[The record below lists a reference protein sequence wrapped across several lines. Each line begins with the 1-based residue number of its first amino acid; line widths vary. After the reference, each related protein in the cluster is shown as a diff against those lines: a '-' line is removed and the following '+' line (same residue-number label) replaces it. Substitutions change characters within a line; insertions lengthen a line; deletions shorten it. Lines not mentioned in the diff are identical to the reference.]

1 MANIRVDLDYTIQ
14 DGTSIVFRSPCDC
27 TEVTG
32 LIVYYNAGEGNP
44 ISKEFALADAHGEN
58 VGDIPHLFGSDVAV
72 KVILDVTSGMAFVQN
87 ADTNAYLEGR
97 FAEMLPREELNT
109 AINEALEQAKASG
122 EFKGDKGDPGS
133 GGAADSSS
141 GHLYRIE
148 HVQDQTITTYKETNG
163 VIAEHSTVKGS
174 DYIKCPGYLGM
185 VFQDSTARA
194 YVYFY
199 SYDSVDGEYV
209 PRWDIIDTTSSTNV
223 KNYLS
228 ATNAVPYMFKI
239 PDGVYMRIG
248 KAVGNVDFFGWDGVP
263 FGMPLSADYNYPKVN
278 GEVDIFHPDGSYGVT
293 IPGDAEYILAHEGCE
308 IWAVNGYKGTTAT
321 NVHSSVAKS
330 FVKLP
335 AGYDFFRARIVTA
348 EDGKAVAKSVAGD
361 MSGLLSVMVSTEA
374 EEPSAKAL
382 RILENCK
389 AVCNIKWTPKE
400 NVPVNEVITTAD
412 DGTETS
418 KIVAYFQK
426 NVEYMGI
433 PYGSD
438 WKNAHFIGWHVTP
451 HTFVNAVNDEDS
463 IFYKEKVSSVS
474 GKTETLAPYY
484 SLVCSSFAT
493 LCAGWPYPANN
504 KACLYDPNVEIH
516 HAQTPPIGG
525 LYSSMDHVVI
535 AERIDHMKNDVAIS
549 AYECMRPVS
558 QRSTRYGKVVK
569 SSAIDV
575 YHPSYGSD
583 YFNDYKYVYDNYLAN
598 PDMSVNIP
606 YIDTSDVEIIGG
618 SARPYKG
625 DKSVYTSAEAVLINI
640 KDTSATTL
648 YLVKDGEAAQSI
660 AINGAKQ
667 IDVKSYLS
675 GGGIYFVYTE
685 KNATQESFE
694 YHEVETIEYA
704 MVNGVPVL
712 ESKDFWYIM
721 FMMSGDP
728 RANGKKSAMAQLPA
742 DDYSYL
748 IQNGAKC
755 EYVYS
760 IFRKGE
766 YGAYAVPF
774 VLTETVVDDAPPTSE
789 GAVSDE
795 QIAAAVEAYFA
806 ENPVEGGGGETWEP
820 ILAYTG
826 VNGATL
832 VNLGG
837 FENISDGNGA
847 SGLVTIAS
855 SGTSKII
862 FPLGAKYRRLFFRV
876 RTNATAACSAGN
888 IQLHWGGGDSNWT
901 HFTAQKGTDTWTDII
916 WEIEC
921 AKNHITANYGTSSTQ
936 YITRNYSQHDFSSIN
951 QLVLTTVTTDATF
964 NDVAVEIW
972 GVSA

>member
-1 MANIRVDLDYTIQ
+1 MSEKIYGIPVVTPLNPEKIVPDNIVKTVNGAAPDENGNVEVKVDGQDGVSATHEWNGTVLTITSASGTSSVDLK
-14 DGTSIVFRSPCDC
+14 
-27 TEVTG
+27 
-32 LIVYYNAGEGNP
+32 GEKGN
-44 ISKEFALADAHGEN
+44 KGE
-58 VGDIPHLFGSDVAV
+58 
-72 KVILDVTSGMAFVQN
+72 K
-87 ADTNAYLEGR
+87 
-97 FAEMLPREELNT
+97 
-109 AINEALEQAKASG
+109 G
-122 EFKGDKGDPGS
+122 EKGDTGPQGSQGPQGEKGERGQKGEKGDPGTATAA
-133 GGAADSSS
+133 GASE
-141 GHLYRIE
+141 GHLYKIDP
-148 HVQDQTITTYKETNG
+148 VLNQTIKTYKENNG
-163 VIAEHSTVKGS
+163 VIAEHSTVTGS
-174 DYIKCPGYLGM
+174 DYIKCPSYLGM
-185 VFQDSTARA
+185 VFHDSSERA

-199 SYDSVDGEYV
+199 DLVDGTYV
-209 PRWDIIDTTSSTNV
+209 PRWDVINTTTSSNV

-228 ATNAVPYMFKI
+228 TTNAVPYLFNI
-239 PDGVYMRIG
+239 PDGVYMQIG
-248 KAVGNVDFFGWDGVP
+248 AGVGSVEFFGWDGLP
-263 FGMPLSADYNYPKVN
+263 FGMPLSADYNYPKVS
-278 GEVDIFHPDGSYGVT
+278 GEVDVLPTDGAYGVT
-293 IPGDAEYILAHEGCE
+293 IPGDAECVIAHEGCE

-321 NVHSSVAKS
+321 NVHSSVAKK

-335 AGYDFFRARIVTA
+335 SGYDFFRARVVTV
-348 EDGKAVAKSVAGD
+348 ESENAVAKAIAGD
-361 MSGLLSVMVSTEA
+361 MSDLLSVVVATEA
-374 EEPSAKAL
+374 EKPSVKAL

-389 AVCNIKWTPKE
+389 AICNIKWTPKE
-400 NVPVNEVITTAD
+400 DIPVNEVITKND
-412 DGTETS
+412 DNSETS
-418 KIVAYFQK
+418 KIAAYFK
-426 NVEYMGI
+426 KDVEYMGI

-463 IFYKEKVSSVS
+463 IFYEEKVSSVS

-583 YFNDYKYVYDNYLAN
+583 YFNEYKYVYDNYLAN

-606 YIDTSDVEIIGG
+606 YIDTSDVEIVGG

-625 DKSVYTSAEAVLINI
+625 DKCVYTSKEDVLINI
-640 KDTSATTL
+640 KDTTATTL
-648 YLVKDGEAAQSI
+648 YLMKYGGSEVAI
-660 AINGAKQ
+660 AINGVAQ
-667 IDVKSYLS
+667 ITLDKENQLD
-675 GGGIYFVYTE
+675 GNGIYYVYTDTD
-685 KNATQESFE
+685 ATRESFE

-728 RANGKKSAMAQLPA
+728 RANGKRSAMAQLPA

-755 EYVYS
+755 EYVHS

-774 VLTETVVDDAPPTSE
+774 VLTETVEDEVPPTS
-789 GAVSDE
+789 SS
-795 QIAAAVEAYFA
+795 
-806 ENPVEGGGGETWEP
+806 GGGISTQAIDLLID
-820 ILAYTG
+820 ILKVGMFTTN
-826 VNGATL
+826 V
-832 VNLGG
+832 
-837 FENISDGNGA
+837 
-847 SGLVTIAS
+847 SGKIESLKEALLAGS
-855 SGTSKII
+855 SGDS
-862 FPLGAKYRRLFFRV
+862 
-876 RTNATAACSAGN
+876 
-888 IQLHWGGGDSNWT
+888 GGGDS
-901 HFTAQKGTDTWTDII
+901 GGSEDSGGEGSGDTVAD
-916 WEIEC
+916 EITV
-921 AKNHITANYGTSSTQ
+921 NGGIMTITATGST
-936 YITRNYSQHDFSSIN
+936 
-951 QLVLTTVTTDATF
+951 
-964 NDVAVEIW
+964 VAVSS
-972 GVSA
+972 GVMTIS